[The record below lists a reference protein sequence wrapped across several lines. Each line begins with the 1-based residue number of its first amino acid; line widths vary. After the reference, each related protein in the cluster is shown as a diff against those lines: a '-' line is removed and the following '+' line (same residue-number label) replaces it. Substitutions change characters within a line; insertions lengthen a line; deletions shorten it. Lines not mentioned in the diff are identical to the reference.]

1 MKALKNIL
9 KKQFSTSP
17 LLKKINLSLILKFSN
32 DFLEDHFKFDTKI
45 QVRAMQIKDKT
56 LMIACLDENILS
68 ELKDEEDNI
77 INIINNHFGEKII
90 ENIRYL
96 A

>member
-32 DFLEDHFKFDTKI
+32 DLLEDQFKFDTKI

-56 LMIACLDENILS
+56 LMVACLDENILS
-68 ELKDEEDNI
+68 ELKSKENNI
-77 INIINNHFGEKII
+77 IDIINNHFGEKII